1 MPKQYTLLSS
11 EPLDAFAEEQLR
23 LLQYLADEGV
33 KVRSAVTVVLTEEG
47 ESISAYHSMT
57 MEDMLL
63 AKGWLEQ
70 DIQRDHILEN
80 LPYYI
85 RQAREEG
92 LLDEDYDEEYRYSDT
107 EEEDEDGDT
116 T

>member
-1 MPKQYTLLSS
+1 MAKQYQLLSS

-23 LLQYLADEGV
+23 LLQYLADEGL

-47 ESISAYHSMT
+47 ESINAYHRMD
-57 MEDMLL
+57 MGDMLL

-85 RQAREEG
+85 RMAREEG
-92 LLDEDYDEEYRYSDT
+92 LLEEDYDY
-107 EEEDEDGDT
+107 EEDEDGDT

>member
-47 ESISAYHSMT
+47 ENVNAYYGMT
-57 MEDMLL
+57 TTDMLA

-107 EEEDEDGDT
+107 EEEDDT
-116 T
+116 EA